1 MTNIRWGFLERTDV
15 SEIFCTFLVND
26 WWIRASSQ
34 SRRNEGSYLH
44 EAEVESIQ
52 DTYVLPKSFGFY
64 LIGPSAE
71 TKAADWPK
79 RQSTGSEVRES
90 YYMTRS

>member
-1 MTNIRWGFLERTDV
+1 MTNIRWEFLERTDI

-34 SRRNEGSYLH
+34 SQRTGGSYFPK
-44 EAEVESIQ
+44 AEMESFQ
-52 DTYVLPKSFGFY
+52 DTYVLAKSFGFY
-64 LIGPSAE
+64 LIGPSAV
-71 TKAADWPK
+71 TKASDWPK